1 MSDSISVINMRKIQI
16 QTESDD
22 VEIYVFIAHNKG
34 ELPPIHFDHLK
45 VTVPL
50 DNIQNVSVAVNLLK
64 GGMDEMS
71 DTNKPVHE
79 KNTSIDA
86 MIETLE
92 KYFNDLTLCDKIDLY
107 IVLETENT
115 FEDCKNVIDNKVD

>member
-1 MSDSISVINMRKIQI
+1 M
-16 QTESDD
+16 
-22 VEIYVFIAHNKG
+22 
-34 ELPPIHFDHLK
+34 
-45 VTVPL
+45 
-50 DNIQNVSVAVNLLK
+50 SVAVNLLK

-71 DTNKPVHE
+71 DTNKHWPVHE

-107 IVLETENT
+107 IFLETENNI
-115 FEDCKNVIDNKVD
+115 EDCKNVFDNKVG

>member
-1 MSDSISVINMRKIQI
+1 MRKIQI

-34 ELPPIHFDHLK
+34 ELPSIHFDHLK

-64 GGMDEMS
+64 EAI
-71 DTNKPVHE
+71 V
-79 KNTSIDA
+79 SISVPRK
-86 MIETLE
+86 L
-92 KYFNDLTLCDKIDLY
+92 N
-107 IVLETENT
+107 
-115 FEDCKNVIDNKVD
+115 

>member
-1 MSDSISVINMRKIQI
+1 MRKIQI

-34 ELPPIHFDHLK
+34 ELPSIHFGHLK

-64 GGMDEMS
+64 EGMDES
-71 DTNKPVHE
+71 DIPINPYMR
-79 KNTSIDA
+79 SI
-86 MIETLE
+86 L
-92 KYFNDLTLCDKIDLY
+92 
-107 IVLETENT
+107 VLMQL
-115 FEDCKNVIDNKVD
+115 

>member
-16 QTESDD
+16 QTESGD
-22 VEIYVFIAHNKG
+22 VEISVFIAHNKG

-64 GGMDEMS
+64 EAI
-71 DTNKPVHE
+71 V
-79 KNTSIDA
+79 SISVPRK
-86 MIETLE
+86 L
-92 KYFNDLTLCDKIDLY
+92 N
-107 IVLETENT
+107 
-115 FEDCKNVIDNKVD
+115 

>member
-1 MSDSISVINMRKIQI
+1 MSDSISVINIRKIQI

-34 ELPPIHFDHLK
+34 ELPSIHFGHLK

-64 GGMDEMS
+64 EAI
-71 DTNKPVHE
+71 V
-79 KNTSIDA
+79 SISVPRK
-86 MIETLE
+86 L
-92 KYFNDLTLCDKIDLY
+92 N
-107 IVLETENT
+107 
-115 FEDCKNVIDNKVD
+115 

>member
-34 ELPPIHFDHLK
+34 ELPSIHFGHLK

-64 GGMDEMS
+64 EAI
-71 DTNKPVHE
+71 V
-79 KNTSIDA
+79 SISVPRK
-86 MIETLE
+86 L
-92 KYFNDLTLCDKIDLY
+92 N
-107 IVLETENT
+107 
-115 FEDCKNVIDNKVD
+115 